1 MSQTIEAV
9 YENGLFRP
17 LEIVTL
23 SEGERVQVTLPE
35 GHPEIRRR
43 LSALDAFEEEFEDLT
58 KEQWELFDEAVQR
71 RPWFGDREL
80 EQ

>member
-23 SEGERVQVTLPE
+23 SEGERVQVTLP
-35 GHPEIRRR
+35 GVHPEIRRR